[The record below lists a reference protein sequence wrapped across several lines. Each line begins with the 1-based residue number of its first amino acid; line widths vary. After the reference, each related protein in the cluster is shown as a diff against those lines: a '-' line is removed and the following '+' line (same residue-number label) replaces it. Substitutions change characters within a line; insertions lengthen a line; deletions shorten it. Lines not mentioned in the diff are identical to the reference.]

1 MVHYYHV
8 NVIHDTP
15 TSIVE
20 HPIGKHKGLPNLTQ
34 KKKVQPKNN
43 KIK

>member
-20 HPIGKHKGLPNLTQ
+20 HPIGKHKGLPQPNSE
-34 KKKVQPKNN
+34 KKSSTKK
-43 KIK
+43 